1 MSDESHAA
9 NEAVGSL
16 GSGAGASMRFG
27 DVSYAMLIDAL
38 GPVELLHVPPRQ
50 ALRFSWYA
58 SVPNTGGV
66 PKGEGRR
73 NALFLC
79 HDEVAE
85 NLLANHPG
93 CFCVVLVDGSQPPE
107 WIAASSLRNR
117 VVAIKQDKRFY
128 FYDSL
133 LQSLFVNDLV
143 WENEMDRVVYNHGRI
158 DRLISLSEETMKNF
172 VCVTDTGYNLIFH
185 SRGIEPPGEGF
196 QHLVDN
202 NCYDQSE
209 VAEIEEKVLAEAGE
223 KTRLVI
229 SEPSVQASTTWKR

>member
-9 NEAVGSL
+9 NETSGSL
-16 GSGAGASMRFG
+16 GSGAGTSMRFG
-27 DVSYAMLIDAL
+27 DVSYAMLVEAL
-38 GPVELLHVPPRQ
+38 GPVEVLHAPPRQ

-58 SVPNTGGV
+58 SIPSTGGA

-79 HDEVAE
+79 HEEVAR

-107 WIAASSLRNR
+107 WIAAGSLRNR
-117 VVAIKQDKRFY
+117 VVAIRQNKRFY

-158 DRLISLSEETMKNF
+158 DRLISLA
-172 VCVTDTGYNLIFH
+172 
-185 SRGIEPPGEGF
+185 RRRW
-196 QHLVDN
+196 
-202 NCYDQSE
+202 
-209 VAEIEEKVLAEAGE
+209 EISSA
-223 KTRLVI
+223 
-229 SEPSVQASTTWKR
+229 